1 MIKHIKLI
9 QEDEHYFAKSGRIK
23 YYPLVIDHG
32 YGATLVDIEGKT
44 YIDLLSSASSQNV
57 GHKAQ
62 VDKFIH
68 YPEVKRRTK
77 TTCNLV
83 CSRSHGRR

>member
-1 MIKHIKLI
+1 MSKAHQLI

-44 YIDLLSSASSQNV
+44 YIDLFVIECEFS
-57 GHKAQ
+57 
-62 VDKFIH
+62 
-68 YPEVKRRTK
+68 KRRSCT
-77 TTCNLV
+77 
-83 CSRSHGRR
+83 

>member
-1 MIKHIKLI
+1 MSKAHQLI

-44 YIDLLSSASSQNV
+44 YISICYRVRVL
-57 GHKAQ
+57 
-62 VDKFIH
+62 
-68 YPEVKRRTK
+68 K
-77 TTCNLV
+77 T
-83 CSRSHGRR
+83 